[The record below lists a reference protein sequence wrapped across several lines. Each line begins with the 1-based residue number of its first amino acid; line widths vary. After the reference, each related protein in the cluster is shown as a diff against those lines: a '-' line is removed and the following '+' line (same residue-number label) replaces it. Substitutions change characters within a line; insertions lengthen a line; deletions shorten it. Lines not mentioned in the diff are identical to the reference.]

1 MQGFS
6 TGAFR
11 YYSHTQNYMRKKVE
25 SMSVKKPVVP
35 AAAEAPAAEAKP
47 ARKTAKSAVKT
58 EKAPKTEK
66 TAHKG
71 RPPLSP
77 EIYVEFAGKQYNIT
91 DLVDRAKADYRLT
104 HKVGVPS
111 CQIYVKPEEEAAY
124 YVVNKVGTLQIAI
137 CANHFGIPTF
147 VTGAPDIG
155 HETKD
160 TVKIEMRDPE
170 FTLQAMGV
178 RTAAQGVKGY
188 YPAFDMTP
196 PHLISGIVTDRGV
209 FSPFD
214 LHRYFQSGGAGE
226 YDTVV

>member
-1 MQGFS
+1 MQSFS

-11 YYSHTQNYMRKKVE
+11 YYSHTQNDMRKKVE

-35 AAAEAPAAEAKP
+35 AAAEAP

-104 HKVGVPS
+104 HKVGVQS
-111 CQIYVKPEEEAAY
+111 CKVYVKPEEDAAY
-124 YVVNKVGTLQIAI
+124 YVINKV
-137 CANHFGIPTF
+137 
-147 VTGAPDIG
+147 
-155 HETKD
+155 
-160 TVKIEMRDPE
+160 
-170 FTLQAMGV
+170 
-178 RTAAQGVKGY
+178 
-188 YPAFDMTP
+188 
-196 PHLISGIVTDRGV
+196 SGK
-209 FSPFD
+209 
-214 LHRYFQSGGAGE
+214 LE
-226 YDTVV
+226 L